1 MKISKSAKKDAK
13 QCFRDC
19 LVQGRLDQNRARQI
33 VQYIITK
40 KPRDFLAILTHFQR
54 LVKLEL
60 NRFTANIESAVAIP
74 ETVQGQLR
82 QNLES
87 RYGAGLHYN
96 FHLNPNLIGGMRVRI
111 GSDVF
116 DGSIQ
121 ARLASLQEGF
131 K

>member
-1 MKISKSAKKDAK
+1 MKIPKSAQKDAK

-19 LVQGRLDQNRARQI
+19 LVNGRLDENRVRQI
-33 VQYIITK
+33 VQYIITT

-54 LVKLEL
+54 LVKLEM
-60 NRFTANIESAVAIP
+60 NRYTATIESAVAIP

-82 QNLES
+82 KNLES
-87 RYGAGLHYN
+87 RYGAELHYN

>member
-1 MKISKSAKKDAK
+1 MKISKSAQRDAK

-19 LVQGRLDQNRARQI
+19 LVNGRLDENRVRQV
-33 VQYIITK
+33 VQHIIAK
-40 KPRDFLAILTHFQR
+40 KPRDFLAILSHFQR

-60 NRFTANIESAVAIP
+60 NRFTAKVESAIAIP
-74 ETVQGQLR
+74 EPMQAKLR
-82 QNLES
+82 QNLET
-87 RYGAGLHYN
+87 RYGSGLHMQFN
-96 FHLNPNLIGGMRVRI
+96 LDSQLIGGMRIRI